1 MENLV
6 DALLFGDSLSSE
18 EQASVRDELRE
29 DPDLAEA
36 WVHWRQV
43 RRRLGQRLDEC
54 VSDRRLLVL
63 YVLAQEGDD
72 AVLTAPERAALEATK
87 EDIARSIE
95 AVPALEDVVE
105 RIREERADFVEVW
118 QKRTGD
124 RSPVYFGES
133 RTDDGSGPET
143 RERTDRSARA
153 PASRGVSNTR
163 RWSRR
168 LMIASL
174 VLGLAVVSLIFWP
187 QESSVTVSVDDDAR
201 QVVEVAE
208 GITAR
213 LVGGTT
219 LTYSAE
225 ETDGPQRVRMEEGRA
240 FFEVASRPEGS
251 PFVVETPTATAT
263 VLGTQFG
270 VSTRGDTTEV
280 VLATGRVRVDAST
293 ETSDRG
299 VVLDPGQQSLVAAG
313 EGPLPPTPVDL
324 TASLD
329 WTGLFVFRSMPVA
342 DVMDRLSDRYGV
354 QITVGET
361 LADEAVTGTF
371 ERDQSVEQVLAA
383 LAATLGADVQKV
395 REDEYRLSPGS

>member
-18 EQASVRDELRE
+18 EQASLRDELRE

-124 RSPVYFGES
+124 RSPVSVGES

>member
-6 DALLFGDSLSSE
+6 DALLFGESLSSE
-18 EQASVRDELRE
+18 EQASVRDALRE

-36 WVHWRQV
+36 WVHWMQV
-43 RRRLGQRLDEC
+43 RRRLGERLDES

-63 YVLAQEGDD
+63 YVLVQEGDD

-95 AVPALEDVVE
+95 AVPALEHVVE

-124 RSPVYFGES
+124 RSPVPVEES
-133 RTDDGSGPET
+133 ATDERSGPET

-168 LMIASL
+168 VMIASL
-174 VLGLAVVSLIFWP
+174 ILGLAVVSLIFWP
-187 QESSVTVSVDDDAR
+187 QESSVTVSVDDDAPR
-201 QVVEVAE
+201 VLEVAD

-219 LTYSAE
+219 LTYSGE
-225 ETDGPQRVRMEEGRA
+225 ESDGPQRVRMEEGRA
-240 FFEVASRPEGS
+240 FFEVASRPQDS

-270 VSTRGDTTEV
+270 VTTRADTTEV
-280 VLATGRVRVDAST
+280 VLATGRVRVDVST
-293 ETSDRG
+293 ETLDRG
-299 VVLDPGQQSLVAAG
+299 VVLDPGQQSVVAAG

-329 WTGLFVFRSMPVA
+329 WTGLFVFQSMPVA
-342 DVMDRLSDRYGV
+342 DVVDRLNDRYDV

-371 ERDQSVEQVLAA
+371 ERDQSVDQVLAA
-383 LAATLGADVQKV
+383 LAATLGANVQKQ
-395 REDEYRLSPGS
+395 RQDEYRLSPGS

>member
-1 MENLV
+1 
-6 DALLFGDSLSSE
+6 
-18 EQASVRDELRE
+18 
-29 DPDLAEA
+29 
-36 WVHWRQV
+36 
-43 RRRLGQRLDEC
+43 
-54 VSDRRLLVL
+54 
-63 YVLAQEGDD
+63 
-72 AVLTAPERAALEATK
+72 
-87 EDIARSIE
+87 
-95 AVPALEDVVE
+95 
-105 RIREERADFVEVW
+105 
-118 QKRTGD
+118 
-124 RSPVYFGES
+124 
-133 RTDDGSGPET
+133 
-143 RERTDRSARA
+143 
-153 PASRGVSNTR
+153 
-163 RWSRR
+163 
-168 LMIASL
+168 MIASL

-201 QVVEVAE
+201 QVVEVAD

-219 LTYSAE
+219 LTYSGE
-225 ETDGPQRVRMEEGRA
+225 EADGPQRVRMEEGRA